1 MGKSSIDIIRSYLP
15 NTVTGDKYPVTAI
28 MKKTREGQ
36 DKFVKDQARRITTDK
51 GLQKYELKNEG
62 EETKQVPYDHIHN
75 VSGEDYVFIESPSK
89 GHYEP
94 FLLETDEDGNI
105 TVGASESEWD
115 TWSTITA
122 MEERQD
128 WKEPGSWLEENKE
141 LVAFGVIGL
150 GVLLSQVGSA
160 YYMSSVLEGMQ
171 PLADAFTKAAQT
183 IADSQISGG

>member
-1 MGKSSIDIIRSYLP
+1 MTNSTMDTIKGYLP
-15 NTVTGDKYPVTAI
+15 DKVTGDQYPVTAVI
-28 MKKTREGQ
+28 KKTREGK
-36 DKFVKDQARRITTDK
+36 DKFIKDRARRITTDK
-51 GLQKYELKNEG
+51 GLQKYELKNED

-75 VSGEDYVFIESPSK
+75 VSGEDYVFIESPTK

-94 FLLETDEDGNI
+94 FLLETGDDGTI
-105 TVGASESEWD
+105 TVSGSESEWD

-128 WKEPGSWLEENKE
+128 WKEPGSWIEENKE

-160 YYMSSVLEGMQ
+160 YYISSVLDGMQ
-171 PLADAFTKAAQT
+171 PLADAFTTAAQT
-183 IADSQISGG
+183 IADSQIAG